1 MKSVALKRSDRL
13 QTQILVI
20 TWVTV
25 CTLFCLIPLFITT
38 LNAFKSNLEIE
49 TSIFAFPAADGLGLN
64 IKTNFIIKAPPKDS
78 LIFYTIHFK
87 LNIYIYRE

>member
-38 LNAFKSNLEIE
+38 ESSNLLPHYKYNARYTYNGDYTYKIS
-49 TSIFAFPAADGLGLN
+49 TKNLTAAYEQSVKCLENAG
-64 IKTNFIIKAPPKDS
+64 K
-78 LIFYTIHFK
+78 
-87 LNIYIYRE
+87 